1 MFCPYC
7 GSKVK
12 NDLKI
17 CPNCNNPL
25 TDDVETTANEEVSY
39 DTTVLTNN
47 APEPQVTPLAQEP
60 SATPSEPVISEVNF
74 TSTDSNQDTCYDTVL
89 ASDNMLQQDIP
100 PVSQIPNQMPNGM
113 NDMNGMSGAMPNQI
127 PNDMNTMNGMNGP
140 IPNQMPAGNFN
151 PGNNGFMNQPKKK
164 KTGLVI
170 GLIAAILLFIT
181 ATVAAVFLIIESASS
196 SSKKSGSGFDGTYVY
211 KSENELSGY
220 TITQTLKINGNKY
233 TLTSKTVYDDDDE
246 YDSTTKD
253 SGTIERDGD
262 EVTLDDNDGVFA
274 YSEGTYDSKKKTITF
289 EDYTGNDC
297 VFKKK

>member
-25 TDDVETTANEEVSY
+25 TDDVETTTNEEVSY

-113 NDMNGMSGAMPNQI
+113 N
-127 PNDMNTMNGMNGP
+127 GP

-151 PGNNGFMNQPKKK
+151 PGNNGYMNQPKKK

-211 KSENELSGY
+211 KSENELFGY

-289 EDYTGNDC
+289 EDYIGNDC

>member
-113 NDMNGMSGAMPNQI
+113 N
-127 PNDMNTMNGMNGP
+127 GP

-151 PGNNGFMNQPKKK
+151 PGNNGYMNQPKKK

-211 KSENELSGY
+211 KSENELFGY

-233 TLTSKTVYDDDDE
+233 TLTSKTVYDDDE

-289 EDYTGNDC
+289 EDYIGNDC